1 MDSAGRGN
9 ISFNDEDYVPY
20 DAFLDSSEEGETI
33 LYYAQDL
40 EVPDGFLQCQ
50 LGIDTATKVVSHP
63 DLGCE
68 PHYSTIPF
76 LQNGHMQ
83 IAVENA
89 ANDYRHPLVPYSFT
103 APENSCAVVQYL
115 KELGWLHELEGH
127 SPKELMELGALPRKE
142 DKDLIRLKLGVES
155 YFDWMKSVVDGPDF
169 FRSIASGSST
179 IPIFLSSAWVESAVA
194 LDQALHCPGGESDG
208 CVIPTLHLVPS
219 TAFPSSHTYH
229 AYPWE
234 FLVSKGTMWEYICPA
249 LHFLFHLVFLL
260 QVHWVTNTRGS
271 PDAQNQWLME
281 GQPSPYDSMLLI
293 MHYTTT
299 VAYPQMTP
307 PSFTI
312 PSDQRLVSI
321 GPHHVHLKDLPIM
334 YQELTGEMKRLLGE
348 VTKGLD
354 VTLPAEHMEDNLPQH
369 AHNYSFVEQ
378 NQHILQPCFLAAL
391 NRVHSAPFV
400 IQQQADG
407 QIMWNHHAL
416 HGCMA
421 TAQKL
426 NAVIM
431 LLVYMSS
438 QPPQITE
445 LMSMLITND
454 ENSVQSLY
462 LLPDDMVAMLSYNK
476 SEKLIPQYL
485 HPDFQCH
492 LTQYL
497 VFVQPV
503 EFCFS
508 KEIWGDGTAR
518 CVQHN
523 MFYQPG
529 GKLYEDSA
537 QFPEQILVKQG
548 PSILIKC
555 LATST
560 SVM

>member
-50 LGIDTATKVVSHP
+50 LGIDAATKVV
-63 DLGCE
+63 
-68 PHYSTIPF
+68 
-76 LQNGHMQ
+76 
-83 IAVENA
+83 
-89 ANDYRHPLVPYSFT
+89 
-103 APENSCAVVQYL
+103 YL

-127 SPKELMELGALPRKE
+127 SPKELMELGALPRNE

-208 CVIPTLHLVPS
+208 CGWLDQKIQTLLKTYYSPTSPVIPTLHLVPS

-229 AYPWE
+229 GYPWE
-234 FLVSKGTMWEYICPA
+234 FLVSKGTMWEYIYPA

-260 QVHWVTNTRGS
+260 QVHWVTNTRGV

-281 GQPSPYDSMLLI
+281 GQPSPYYSMLLI

-312 PSDQRLVSI
+312 SSDQRLVSI

-378 NQHILQPCFLAAL
+378 NQHILQPCFLTAL

-431 LLVYMSS
+431 FLVYMSS

-476 SEKLIPQYL
+476 TDSKNQSEKLIPQYL

-503 EFCFS
+503 EFCFF

-537 QFPEQILVKQG
+537 QFPEQILVK
-548 PSILIKC
+548 
-555 LATST
+555 
-560 SVM
+560 